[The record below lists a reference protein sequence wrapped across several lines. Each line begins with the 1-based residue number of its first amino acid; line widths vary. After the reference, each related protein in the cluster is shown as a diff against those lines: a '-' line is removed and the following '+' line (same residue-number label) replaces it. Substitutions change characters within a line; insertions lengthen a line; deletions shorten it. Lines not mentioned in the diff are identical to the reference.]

1 MGNRT
6 QQFNGYQ
13 NNIRMGSMTPNR
25 FTAAEILAAK
35 RQNENIDARMED
47 TILSGNFDHFC
58 YNWHFCSDAKNLHL
72 Y

>member
-1 MGNRT
+1 
-6 QQFNGYQ
+6 
-13 NNIRMGSMTPNR
+13 MTPNR

-58 YNWHFCSDAKNLHL
+58 CNWHFCSDVNSCHIGKFWIL
-72 Y
+72 YEILNNTIYF